1 MNRMALRHIMAAGLL
16 ALGISHLFAN
26 PTGGQ
31 VAAGSASINTVP
43 GTVTINQQSNIAII
57 NWQTFSIGAGELTK
71 FVQPSSTSAAL
82 NRVLGGQISTID
94 GTLSANGQIYL
105 INGNGIVVGPGGVVS
120 ANSFIASTRDIA
132 DSDFLSGT
140 FTLPAAAPPASRTWA
155 RSTPWAAT
163 FT

>member
-1 MNRMALRHIMAAGLL
+1 MNKWKLGHIIGVVSLVVMGM
-16 ALGISHLFAN
+16 SYSRAN

-31 VAAGSASINTVP
+31 VVGGAAAINTVP

-82 NRVLGGQISTID
+82 NRVLGGQISIIN
-94 GTLSANGQIYL
+94 GTLSANGQVYL
-105 INGNGIVVGPGGVVS
+105 VNGNGIVVGPGGIVC

-132 DSDFLSGT
+132 DS
-140 FTLPAAAPPASRTWA
+140 
-155 RSTPWAAT
+155 
-163 FT
+163 